1 MDNKLKELTDKLYGE
16 GLEKGRAE
24 AERLVA
30 DAEAK
35 AAKIVA
41 EAEEKAAQI
50 VRKAEEKAAD
60 VEKNSITEI
69 ALAGKQAV
77 AKIKNEIADL
87 VIAKST
93 DEALKGAALDADF
106 IKSMLL
112 EVAKNWNGAGSK
124 TELKALLPEAAEKEF
139 AARFGASAGELLAAG
154 YRGGLLE
161 GRAQRFQ
168 NRREERRILHLVHR
182 REFRRSDAR
191 ISARKS
197 FTNAV

>member
-50 VRKAEEKAAD
+50 VKKAEEKAAD
-60 VEKNSITEI
+60 VEKNSMTEI

-93 DEALKGAALDADF
+93 DGALKGAALDADF

-112 EVAKNWNGAGSK
+112 EVAKKKSILQSAGSANVP
-124 TELKALLPEAAEKEF
+124 TFCTTALNDASMPE
-139 AARFGASAGELLAAG
+139 
-154 YRGGLLE
+154 
-161 GRAQRFQ
+161 
-168 NRREERRILHLVHR
+168 
-182 REFRRSDAR
+182 
-191 ISARKS
+191 
-197 FTNAV
+197 